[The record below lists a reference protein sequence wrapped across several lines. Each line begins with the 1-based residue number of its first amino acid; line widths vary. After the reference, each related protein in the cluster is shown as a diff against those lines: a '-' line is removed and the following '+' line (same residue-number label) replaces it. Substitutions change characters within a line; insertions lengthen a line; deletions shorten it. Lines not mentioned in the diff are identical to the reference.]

1 MAAASYYH
9 RWFMAQKPLMSV
21 DRVGELVHAALEEI
35 VAHDGSEPAGEVLT
49 GVEKRIHLTDIE
61 RSLNKSGI
69 PRWETNLR
77 FYTTSCVKAGYL
89 QKANG
94 YWKITDQGRQA
105 LKMPSG
111 ELIRDIIKKY
121 NAWAAQRSTGQSSG
135 DTSEVVEKSG
145 TISRTEIYEKAE
157 EQAQSVIE
165 EFIHALAPYD
175 FQKMVGH
182 LLRGMNYFIAHDAPP
197 GPDGGV
203 DLIVYKDALGTV
215 PPRIKAQVKHR
226 RDTKVTVKEIRELHG
241 LLNNDEVG
249 LMISSGGFTFE
260 AAREARSSSKHVDM
274 IDLERFV
281 LLWQQHYD
289 RIDAEGRAMLPLTPI
304 YFLAPVEE

>member
-1 MAAASYYH
+1 MS
-9 RWFMAQKPLMSV
+9 QKPLMPL
-21 DRVGELVHAALEEI
+21 DRIGEVLHAALEEI
-35 VAHDGSEPAGEVLT
+35 VARDGSAPANEVLA
-49 GVEKRIHLTDIE
+49 GVERRVHLTDVE

-105 LKMPSG
+105 LKLSPP
-111 ELIRDIIKKY
+111 ELIRDVNKKY
-121 NAWAAQRSTGQSSG
+121 NAWVAQRATNLPSDDKAET
-135 DTSEVVEKSG
+135 DIEEKAAS
-145 TISRTEIYEKAE
+145 ISRAEIYEKAE
-157 EQAQSVIE
+157 EQAQAAIE
-165 EFIHALAPYD
+165 EFLHSLAPYD
-175 FQKMVGH
+175 FQKMAGH
-182 LLRGMNYFIAHDAPP
+182 LLRGMGYFVAHDAPP

-215 PPRIKAQVKHR
+215 PPRIKVQVKHR
-226 RDTKVTVKEIRELHG
+226 RDTKATVKEIRELHG

-249 LMISSGGFTFE
+249 LMISSGGFTSD
-260 AAREARSSSKHVDM
+260 AAREARSASKHVDM

-289 RIDAEGRAMLPLTPI
+289 RINEEGRAMLPLSPI
-304 YFLAPVEE
+304 YFLAPTED

>member
-1 MAAASYYH
+1 MTS
-9 RWFMAQKPLMSV
+9 QKPLMPL

-35 VAHDGSEPAGEVLT
+35 VARDGSAPANEVLT
-49 GVEKRIHLTDIE
+49 GVEKRAHLTDIE

-89 QKANG
+89 QKGNG

-105 LKMPSG
+105 LKMSPG
-111 ELIRDIIKKY
+111 ELIRDVNKKY
-121 NAWAAQRSTGQSSG
+121 NAWAAQRPNQPT
-135 DTSEVVEKSG
+135 DDKPEIEIDRKSEAVG
-145 TISRTEIYEKAE
+145 RAEIYEKAE
-157 EQAQSVIE
+157 EQAQAAIE

-182 LLRGMNYFIAHDAPP
+182 LLRGMGYFIAHDAPP

-215 PPRIKAQVKHR
+215 PPRIKVQVKHR
-226 RDTKVTVKEIRELHG
+226 RQTKVAVKEVRELHG

-249 LMISSGGFTFE
+249 LMVSSGGFSSE
-260 AAREARSSSKHVDM
+260 AAREARAASKHVDM
-274 IDLERFV
+274 IDLERLV

-289 RIDAEGRAMLPLTPI
+289 RINEEGRAMLPLAPI
-304 YFLAPVEE
+304 YFLTPIEE